1 MDAIKK
7 KMQSLKTETD
17 NSIARA
23 EQLDAEAREAN
34 TRAEKTEENVSKI
47 KEDYRNGII
56 YWQIFLPRHFCQNF
70 EVLLL
75 LNGLR

>member
-34 TRAEKTEENVSKI
+34 TRAEKTEENVSESMKTPNI
-47 KEDYRNGII
+47 
-56 YWQIFLPRHFCQNF
+56 WQIWMYLSAKNATSVRTLFFYSK
-70 EVLLL
+70 VD
-75 LNGLR
+75 

>member
-34 TRAEKTEENVSKI
+34 TRAEKTEENVSESMKTPNMDVFI
-47 KEDYRNGII
+47 GKKC
-56 YWQIFLPRHFCQNF
+56 HFCQNF
-70 EVLLL
+70 
-75 LNGLR
+75 GLQF

>member
-34 TRAEKTEENVSKI
+34 TRAEKTEENVSESMKFI
-47 KEDYRNGII
+47 GKKC
-56 YWQIFLPRHFCQNF
+56 HFCQNF
-70 EVLLL
+70 ILLL
-75 LNGLR
+75 

>member
-7 KMQSLKTETD
+7 KMQSLKAETD

-34 TRAEKTEENVSKI
+34 TRAEKTEENVSK
-47 KEDYRNGII
+47 N
-56 YWQIFLPRHFCQNF
+56 QLQNYTTASWF
-70 EVLLL
+70 IA
-75 LNGLR
+75 

>member
-34 TRAEKTEENVSKI
+34 TRAEKTEENVSQSMKTPDMDVFI
-47 KEDYRNGII
+47 GKKMPP
-56 YWQIFLPRHFCQNF
+56 LS
-70 EVLLL
+70 
-75 LNGLR
+75 

>member
-34 TRAEKTEENVSKI
+34 TRAEKTEENVSEWMKTPNFFGYSMYLLAN
-47 KEDYRNGII
+47 KKNQSSD
-56 YWQIFLPRHFCQNF
+56 RHFC
-70 EVLLL
+70 
-75 LNGLR
+75 